1 VTTEPETAPDL
12 TPGSNGNSVSGDSV
26 SGDAL
31 RTPDGAE
38 APVVAEPASDP
49 APPAPAAPAATQ
61 ASPPS
66 EVVPLRAAG
75 RYTGRFVLIYGVLA
89 TVLIVAVGG
98 LVVLISDSGVLK
110 NHSSGSWSTWKPAS
124 GTTAKVTDEIASHV
138 AQDYHLNKAGAQ
150 LVAVV
155 AGPPDL
161 QNGTHK
167 IGISHIAVRKKAN
180 SNVNIEVDATGA
192 TWTDQLCGLGTS
204 CSIASGQATDT
215 RGRLVRREALEV
227 ALYTFKFEPAIKSVV
242 AFMPPPPGQTASTL
256 LYLQKANLTQQLS
269 QPLRKT
275 LPLAKPPLP
284 TVTDAT
290 EAATIDKLTLPS
302 TYSYTVQGL
311 QDNSALL
318 ILNPIQ
324 S

>member
-1 VTTEPETAPDL
+1 
-12 TPGSNGNSVSGDSV
+12 
-26 SGDAL
+26 
-31 RTPDGAE
+31 
-38 APVVAEPASDP
+38 
-49 APPAPAAPAATQ
+49 
-61 ASPPS
+61 
-66 EVVPLRAAG
+66 VVPGQAR
-75 RYTGRFVLIYGVLA
+75 RYSGRFWFVYGVLA
-89 TVLIVAVGG
+89 IAFCGAITAAVLQYVDT
-98 LVVLISDSGVLK
+98 SSTGV
-110 NHSSGSWSTWKPAS
+110 SSGHWSTWKPAH
-124 GTTAKVTDEIASHV
+124 GTTGAMASEIASHV
-138 AQDYHLNKAGAQ
+138 AQEYRLNKAGAQ
-150 LVAVV
+150 LLAVV
-155 AGPPDL
+155 SGPPQL

-167 IGISHIAVRKKAN
+167 IGISHIAVRKKEN
-180 SNVNIEVDATGA
+180 SDTNIEVDPTGG

-204 CSIASGQATDT
+204 CSIASGAATDM

-256 LYLQKANLTQQLS
+256 LYLQKANLTQQLA
-269 QPLRKT
+269 QPLSVT

-284 TVTDAT
+284 TVADAT